1 MTAEEI
7 KDCGIPID
15 DMSASTML
23 TVESALE
30 YVKANTNLKFDL
42 TDIDSIKALP
52 SCVKLFVVKY
62 NELISRETG
71 VTSESIAGMSQ
82 SFETGDKDTL
92 LYSLLCSLCGQYT
105 NASRFECAPRTGRY
119 INGC

>member
-7 KDCGIPID
+7 KNCGIFID
-15 DMSASTML
+15 DMSDLTIL

-30 YVKANTNLKFDL
+30 YVKSNTNLEFDL

-71 VTSESIAGMSQ
+71 VTSESIADMSQ
-82 SFETGDKDTL
+82 SFETGDKNAL
-92 LYSLLCSLCGQYT
+92 LYSLLNSLCGQYVV
-105 NASRFECAPRTGRY
+105 SQFGCVPRIGRY

>member
-7 KDCGIPID
+7 KDCGIPLEMTD
-15 DMSASTML
+15 AATVL
-23 TVESALE
+23 AVESALE
-30 YVKANTNLKFDL
+30 YVKANTNLNFDL
-42 TDIDSIKALP
+42 IDIDSIKTLP

-62 NELISRETG
+62 NELIRQETG

-82 SFETGDKDTL
+82 SFETGDKNTL
-92 LYSLLCSLCGQYT
+92 LYGLLNSLCGQYMT
-105 NASRFECAPRTGRY
+105 SQFECVPRIGRY

>member
-7 KDCGIPID
+7 KDCGIPIKD
-15 DMSASTML
+15 VSDSTIL

-30 YVKANTNLKFDL
+30 YVKTNTTLNFDL
-42 TDIDSIKALP
+42 TDIDSIKELP
-52 SCVKLFVVKY
+52 SCVKLFVIKY

-82 SFETGDKDTL
+82 SFETSDKNTL
-92 LYSLLCSLCGQYT
+92 LYGLLNSLCGQYMT
-105 NASRFECAPRTGRY
+105 SQFECVPRIGRY
-119 INGC
+119 VNGC